1 MLLFTIARTI
11 EAEKLKKMTGFAE
24 FNNDVPET
32 SSVRASQS
40 GLQQE

>member
-24 FNNDVPET
+24 FSNELPET
-32 SSVRASQS
+32 ELETPSVRAS
-40 GLQQE
+40 E